1 VILWFTI
8 VQLVIAVSA
17 GALCVV
23 LGLIGKKPADITL
36 GSLVIVEL
44 LLVAQLILS
53 IVQPFVGNPPT
64 GNPLEFWL
72 YLVGALV
79 IPPLAVL
86 WASIERTRWSTVVL
100 GVGALAV
107 AVMLWRMYQIWT
119 VQLA

>member
-8 VQLVIAVSA
+8 LQLALALSA
-17 GALCVV
+17 GVLCVV

-36 GSLVIVEL
+36 GSLVLIEL
-44 LLVAQLILS
+44 LLIAQLILA
-53 IVQPFVGNPPT
+53 IVQPLVGNPPT

-72 YLVGALV
+72 YLVGALI

-86 WASIERTRWSTVVL
+86 WASLERTRWSTVVL
-100 GVGALAV
+100 GVGALSV
-107 AVMLWRMYQIWT
+107 AVMLYRMQQIWT

>member
-1 VILWFTI
+1 MILWFTI

>member
-44 LLVAQLILS
+44 LLVAQLILA